1 MDKLEKVTQLKKKK
15 SYKKIFP
22 SLIFDLHHFELPKCC
37 ERPQTPKHI
46 LQFHYKQ

>member
-1 MDKLEKVTQLKKKK
+1 MDTLEKVTQFLKKN

-22 SLIFDLHHFELPKCC
+22 SLIFDLHHFELAKCC
-37 ERPQTPKHI
+37 ERPQSSKHI